1 MNHAPNPG
9 SETRPKPV
17 VLCVLDGWGHREKTD
32 DNAVTLARTP
42 NLHRLWKYSPHALL
56 EASEEWVGLPS
67 GQIGNSEVGHMNL
80 GAGRVVTQDLP
91 RIDKALADGD
101 FPANP
106 ALADLIAKV
115 RASGG
120 ACHILGL
127 VSEGG
132 VHSHQSHIA
141 GLARTV
147 SEAGIPVVIHA
158 LTDGRDVPPQAA
170 LGEIGRFVDAIAACP
185 GVRIGTIGGRYFA
198 MDRDKRWDRVALA
211 YAAIVAATAPV
222 IGDALTAIR
231 DAYAAGKTDE
241 FIPPVV
247 IGDYAGMN
255 DGDGLIVANFR
266 ADRARQIAAALVDP
280 AFAGF
285 ARPKIVRFAA
295 AISMAEYSAELSTL
309 MGVMFPSQSLD
320 NGMGEVAARA
330 GLRQLR
336 AAETEK
342 YPHVTF
348 FFNGGREQP
357 YDGEDRIMVQSPK
370 VTTYDLE
377 PAMSAAE
384 LTRLVVAAID
394 GGTYDLVVMN
404 YANLDMVGH
413 TGMLAPAIRAV
424 EAVDDGV
431 GQIAAAIRRQGGVM
445 IVTADHGNCEMM
457 RDPVTGEPH
466 TAHTLNPVPVI
477 LVGGPA
483 GAGLRDGILADVA
496 PTLLDLMGM
505 ARPPEMTGQSLI
517 VRQSVAESREPA
529 FADPA

>member
-1 MNHAPNPG
+1 
-9 SETRPKPV
+9 
-17 VLCVLDGWGHREKTD
+17 
-32 DNAVTLARTP
+32 
-42 NLHRLWKYSPHALL
+42 
-56 EASEEWVGLPS
+56 
-67 GQIGNSEVGHMNL
+67 
-80 GAGRVVTQDLP
+80 
-91 RIDKALADGD
+91 
-101 FPANP
+101 
-106 ALADLIAKV
+106 
-115 RASGG
+115 
-120 ACHILGL
+120 
-127 VSEGG
+127 
-132 VHSHQSHIA
+132 
-141 GLARTV
+141 
-147 SEAGIPVVIHA
+147 
-158 LTDGRDVPPQAA
+158 
-170 LGEIGRFVDAIAACP
+170 
-185 GVRIGTIGGRYFA
+185 
-198 MDRDKRWDRVALA
+198 
-211 YAAIVAATAPV
+211 
-222 IGDALTAIR
+222 
-231 DAYAAGKTDE
+231 
-241 FIPPVV
+241 
-247 IGDYAGMN
+247 
-255 DGDGLIVANFR
+255 
-266 ADRARQIAAALVDP
+266 
-280 AFAGF
+280 
-285 ARPKIVRFAA
+285 
-295 AISMAEYSAELSTL
+295 MAEYSAELSTL

-370 VTTYDLE
+370 VATYDLE

>member
-1 MNHAPNPG
+1 MSQPK
-9 SETRPKPV
+9 RPRPV
-17 VLCVLDGWGHREKTD
+17 VLCVLDGWGHRDKTD

-42 NLHRLWKYSPHALL
+42 NLHRFWKYSPHALL

-80 GAGRVVTQDLP
+80 GAGRVVMQDLP
-91 RIDKALADGD
+91 RIDKALADGEIVT
-101 FPANP
+101 NV
-106 ALADLIAKV
+106 ALVNLIAKV
-115 RASGG
+115 KEKGG
-120 ACHILGL
+120 ACHIVGL

-132 VHSHQSHIA
+132 VHSHQNHIA
-141 GLARTV
+141 GLAKV
-147 SEAGIPVVIHA
+147 LSAAGVPVVIHV

-170 LGEIGRFVDAIAACP
+170 EGEITRFLADIAP
-185 GVRIGTIGGRYFA
+185 FTNVTIGTLGGRYFA
-198 MDRDKRWDRVALA
+198 MDRDKRWDRVEKAYRVMVQGEGPTSPDVLA
-211 YAAIVAATAPV
+211 
-222 IGDALTAIR
+222 GIR
-231 DAYAAGKTDE
+231 AAYAAGKTDE

-247 IGDYAGMN
+247 IGDYNGIR

-266 ADRARQIAAALVDP
+266 ADRARQISMALLDP
-280 AFAGF
+280 AFDGF
-285 ARPKIVRFAA
+285 ARGKVVQFACA
-295 AISMAEYSAELSTL
+295 ASMAEYSTELNKV
-309 MGVMFPSQSLD
+309 MEVMFEPERLD
-320 NGMGEVAARA
+320 SGLGEVIASA

-370 VTTYDLE
+370 VATYDLQ

-384 LTRLVVAAID
+384 LTEKVVAAID

-431 GQIAAAIRRQGGVM
+431 GQVAAAVKRQGGLM
-445 IVTADHGNCEMM
+445 FITADHGNCEMM
-457 RDPVTGEPH
+457 RDPNTGGPH
-466 TAHTLNPVPVI
+466 TAHTLNQVPAI
-477 LVGGPA
+477 LVDGPE
-483 GAGLRDGILADVA
+483 GLILKDGRLADVA
-496 PTLLDLMGM
+496 PTLLELMGIK
-505 ARPPEMTGQSLI
+505 APAEMTGTSLI
-517 VRQSVAESREPA
+517 VRAKTDAPRQSA
-529 FADPA
+529 FAEG